1 MHDTLNTEADGLPS
15 FLSVISVTI
24 GNSTMSSLYET
35 IYFRN
40 ERNFTGSSKERKFK
54 KKRFIN
60 LLTEFH
66 SKQKSVDILTNN
78 FFIQDNSD
86 HKK

>member
-1 MHDTLNTEADGLPS
+1 MHDTLNTTEADGLPS

-40 ERNFTGSSKERKFK
+40 ERNFTGSSKEGKFK
-54 KKRFIN
+54 KG
-60 LLTEFH
+60 LLLFTHRISFQTE
-66 SKQKSVDILTNN
+66 KC
-78 FFIQDNSD
+78 
-86 HKK
+86 

>member
-1 MHDTLNTEADGLPS
+1 MHNTLNTEADGLPS

-54 KKRFIN
+54 KKRFIIIY
-60 LLTEFH
+60 
-66 SKQKSVDILTNN
+66 SPN
-78 FFIQDNSD
+78 FIPNRKVLIF
-86 HKK
+86 